1 MVREPRHQRKLQVLN
16 MDKPLTETDIAII
29 GAGPV
34 GIELAIALQR
44 AGANYLLIEAKQIGH
59 AFTQWP
65 PNTHFYSTPEHVAL
79 AGVPVHSQDQLPI
92 SGEQYLA
99 YLRTLVEMFD
109 LNLRLYEPVIGIKRG
124 SGGFELRTN
133 PLTGVKAYRA
143 RNVILASGGMAGPR
157 MLNIPGEDLSHV
169 THYFPGPHPYFRT
182 RVLIVGGRNSAIESA
197 LRCWRAG
204 ARVSISYRRPDFDY
218 DIIKPH
224 LAMDMGD
231 RLRKGE
237 IEFLP
242 STIPVEIT
250 PSHVV
255 LASTEDDIR
264 PVSIRHETDFVLL
277 ATGFV
282 ADMSLFEIA
291 GVTLVGGGQVP
302 VFNEATMETDVPG
315 LYVAGT
321 ATAGTQSRFKS
332 FISTSHDH
340 VAKIVKALTG
350 KPPDRLGTVPARN
363 NAVTWEEVKAN

>member
-1 MVREPRHQRKLQVLN
+1 
-16 MDKPLTETDIAII
+16 MDKHFTETDIAII

-34 GIELAIALQR
+34 GIELAIALHR

-59 AFTQWP
+59 AFSQWP
-65 PNTHFYSTPEHVAL
+65 PSTHFYSTPEHVAL
-79 AGVPVHSQDQLPI
+79 AGIPVHNQDQLPI

-109 LNLRLYEPVIGIKRG
+109 LNLRLYEPVIDIKR
-124 SGGFELRTN
+124 SATGFELRTN
-133 PLTGVKAYRA
+133 PLTGPKAYRT

-157 MLNIPGEDLSHV
+157 MLNIPGEDLPHV

-204 ARVSISYRRPDFDY
+204 ARVTISYRRPEFEF

-224 LAMDMGD
+224 LGMDMGD

-242 STIPVEIT
+242 STIPVKIT

-255 LASTEDDIR
+255 LAAAHDGVTPDNK
-264 PVSIRHETDFVLL
+264 SIQHETDFVIL

-282 ADMSLFEIA
+282 ADMSLFEKA
-291 GVTLVGGGQVP
+291 GVSLVGGGQVP
-302 VFNEATMETDVPG
+302 LFDETTMETDVPG

-321 ATAGTQSRFKS
+321 AAAGTQSRFTT

-340 VAKIVKALTG
+340 VGKIVKALTG
-350 KPPDRLGTVPARN
+350 KPPNRLGTIPARN